1 KVNEFGHSSRTSV
14 PVENADIEFDE
25 EQGSFERVCP
35 LAEEKVSSALTKYNT
50 KTTRPDRKLYLR
62 PSQLA
67 KQAQFVAM
75 TSKTWSGKLVQ
86 VRANYHKQKTFDG
99 PYVVHLLLH
108 AANEVRQGIRRVTP
122 ARIAEAAD
130 AIDTYLAERSDVRV
144 GGIART
150 HWAINQARQPH
161 NAGVSL
167 PESATFRQML

>member
-1 KVNEFGHSSRTSV
+1 
-14 PVENADIEFDE
+14 
-25 EQGSFERVCP
+25 
-35 LAEEKVSSALTKYNT
+35 
-50 KTTRPDRKLYLR
+50 
-62 PSQLA
+62 
-67 KQAQFVAM
+67 M

-144 GGIART
+144 GDAMS
-150 HWAINQARQPH
+150 AARQE
-161 NAGVSL
+161 NDREEGVYRTLMVSL
-167 PESATFRQML
+167 NGLRDMQLTFNIEELRTVLQLPNYSLIALGLFSKFQPQREPAVDMEYVNHLSDSKASW